1 MTIPDGKLRLCDSR
15 REPANLV
22 EMSSFR
28 FTSIGKNLV
37 ALLAEVFPEIC
48 NFAVAVDG
56 FNGLFE
62 RDCDK
67 QTDDNS
73 RNVNEKA
80 FPGMQNFVGSVDIKH
95 RW

>member
-1 MTIPDGKLRLCDSR
+1 MTLPDGKLRLFDSR

-22 EMSSFR
+22 GMNSFR
-28 FTSIGKNLV
+28 FASIGKNLL
-37 ALLAEVFPEIC
+37 ALLAEVFSESR
-48 NFAVAVDG
+48 NFAVADDG

-62 RDCDK
+62 SYCNE

-73 RNVNEKA
+73 RNVNEKS
-80 FPGMQNFVGSVDIKH
+80 FPGMQSFVGGVDIKH

>member
-1 MTIPDGKLRLCDSR
+1 MTLPDGTLRLCDSR

-28 FTSIGKNLV
+28 SSSIGKNLV
-37 ALLAEVFPEIC
+37 ALLAEVFPESR

-62 RDCDK
+62 RYCNE

-73 RNVNEKA
+73 RNVNEKP
-80 FPGMQNFVGSVDIKH
+80 FPGMQNFVGSVDI
-95 RW
+95 